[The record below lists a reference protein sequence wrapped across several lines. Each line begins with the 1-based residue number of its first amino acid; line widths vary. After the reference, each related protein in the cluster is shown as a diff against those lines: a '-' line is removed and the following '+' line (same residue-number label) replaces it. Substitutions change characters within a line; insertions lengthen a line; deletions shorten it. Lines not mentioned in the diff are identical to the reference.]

1 MQTVHTEKGKCLPW
15 HGGFAKDD
23 VTPLDDDGRL
33 VLPGVRGCGHNDCVN
48 PSHIIKWEGN
58 ENG

>member
-1 MQTVHTEKGKCLPW
+1 LPW
-15 HGGFAKDD
+15 HGGFAGDD

-48 PSHIIKWEGN
+48 PSHIMKREGN
-58 ENG
+58 DDG